1 MGIEINLPAACRAP
15 VYVRGCRTSGRRTSQ
30 EVQANHVAGDAGKED
45 FHNIY
50 VIGAQ
55 EAEYCRLLRFPYA
68 QKALI

>member
-1 MGIEINLPAACRAP
+1 MGIEINLPTACRAP

-55 EAEYCRLLRFPYA
+55 EAE
-68 QKALI
+68 